1 MTLEQ
6 NAKLAAS
13 RPMGVAQELTGAP
26 LAAEAVYSRRVIL
39 IGEKT
44 VLEHDNGRW
53 CFLNSLRLLSR
64 VVGDLEVVVPAG
76 VPRLN
81 QEVALV
87 LENLWS
93 QRNVYLVHEGQVKF
107 EGAAAILNVGVAARA
122 DLPWTVINSNG
133 WVARCTSSGVP
144 LASGVSQS
152 NPVGAMLAASFGVT
166 EVFKRVY
173 GISHEVA
180 PPMENVSFSLFR
192 MSMTDDDIGPVLPE
206 VIHLPSTLLLGGG
219 AIGNGLVLLL
229 SQLPL
234 RGRLLIMDKQS
245 FGDENHGTCCLFD
258 HADWMGEPKAL
269 KLATWLKSR
278 TAMEVDGQPSTIQ
291 DALDKGQLMRMGIDL
306 VLNGLDDN
314 PARRAVQR
322 LWPSLL
328 VDGAINSVGATVV
341 SHSLAHH
348 EYACMQCT
356 FVEAVVDEKGVQ
368 TKATGLSCSSLE
380 GDPNR
385 LLTDEDIANA
395 DEAARPWL
403 YEQQRQG
410 KTICS
415 TIAAGMAERLGLQLA
430 KGFRP
435 SVPFV
440 ATASAA
446 MVVAQMLRSRLWPA
460 ERFFHEYQIA
470 NLFIGPST
478 GARLFRLA
486 SKSCICTMHRPVI
499 DSVAEQRKAVSSA
512 SG

>member
-13 RPMGVAQELTGAP
+13 RPMGVAQELAGAP
-26 LAAEAVYSRRVIL
+26 LAADAVYSRRVIL
-39 IGEKT
+39 IGEKA

-76 VPRLN
+76 MPRLS
-81 QEVALV
+81 QEVAQV
-87 LENLWS
+87 LEKLWS
-93 QRNVYLVHEGQVKF
+93 QRSVYLVPEGQVKF

-133 WVARCTSSGVP
+133 WVARCTSSGSP

-180 PPMENVSFSLFR
+180 PPMEDVSFSLFR

-234 RGRLLIMDKQS
+234 RGRLLIMDKQG

-258 HADWMGEPKAL
+258 DADWMGEPKAL

-278 TAMEVDGQPSTIQ
+278 TAMEVDGLPSTIQ
-291 DALDKGQLMRMGIDL
+291 DALDKGQLMSMGIDL

-356 FVEAVVDEKGVQ
+356 FLEPVVDEKDVQ

-403 YEQQRQG
+403 CEQQRQG

-415 TIAAGMAERLGLQLA
+415 TIAAGMAVRLGLQLA

-460 ERFFHEYQIA
+460 ERFFHEYQIG

-478 GARLFRLA
+478 GGRLIRLA
-486 SKSCICTMHRPVI
+486 SKSCSCTMHRTAI
-499 DSVAEQRKAVSSA
+499 DSVVEQRKAVSSA